1 MEGRHERV
9 GGRCLILEKAEC
21 GGDLHIIAILWGEI
35 GKARKRMFLV
45 SGFTDDVR

>member
-1 MEGRHERV
+1 VFNFREGGVR
-9 GGRCLILEKAEC
+9 
-21 GGDLHIIAILWGEI
+21 GDLHIIAILWGEI